1 MKKVNSISSVIILFL
16 GAGLFALV
24 TWKWNVAIAAWLAPV
39 FLVRYFRSRQRFYA
53 ALPAVLLLWAVSYA
67 NKAGA
72 WAMDPILEV
81 AVSGIAVLPLVA
93 ALFLDRYPARRL
105 PPFWATLVFPAAFV
119 ALDYGISF
127 LPFGTVFSLSVT
139 QFYMEP
145 LVQVAALTGIWGIE
159 FLVLWTA
166 PVINALWENGFEIG
180 KARIPVAAYTLCLA
194 VVLLFGGLR
203 MVLDRPLSPTV
214 RVAGVT
220 VAHARNYWDEIIDK
234 GTPQEQVRAF
244 APEIQALE
252 NQLFQESE
260 NAARSGAQV
269 VFWSEADA
277 FILPEQKETFLQR
290 ARDFARQYQV
300 YFMPAYQVLRYGDT
314 SGFNGLAL
322 ITPQGEV
329 AYEYEKTM
337 SWYATTSD
345 GILHS
350 VDTPYGRI
358 GAAICFDMDFPGL
371 IHQAARQNV
380 DIMLVP
386 AFDTYQTRVYHSE
399 VGLLRGV
406 EDGFS
411 VMRMVNEGTSMAVDY
426 RGHLLA
432 SQDFFTTPAR
442 ILIVDLPT
450 RGVSTLYGRLGD
462 WFAWLTIVLAAGSLL
477 IASLRP
483 SARQVTAG

>member
-1 MKKVNSISSVIILFL
+1 MNLRT
-16 GAGLFALV
+16 A
-24 TWKWNVAIAAWLAPV
+24 
-39 FLVRYFRSRQRFYA
+39 
-53 ALPAVLLLWAVSYA
+53 
-67 NKAGA
+67 
-72 WAMDPILEV
+72 
-81 AVSGIAVLPLVA
+81 
-93 ALFLDRYPARRL
+93 RL
-105 PPFWATLVFPAAFV
+105 PVTVYAF
-119 ALDYGISF
+119 
-127 LPFGTVFSLSVT
+127 
-139 QFYMEP
+139 
-145 LVQVAALTGIWGIE
+145 
-159 FLVLWTA
+159 
-166 PVINALWENGFEIG
+166 
-180 KARIPVAAYTLCLA
+180 CLA
-194 VVLLFGGLR
+194 AVLLFGGLR
-203 MVLDRPLSPTV
+203 MVVDRPAAPTV

-244 APEIQALE
+244 APEIQELE

-260 NAARSGAQV
+260 NAVRSGAKV

-277 FILPEQKETFLQR
+277 FILPEQKEAFLQR
-290 ARDFARQYQV
+290 ARDFARQHQI
-300 YFMPAYQVLRYGDT
+300 YFMPAYLVLRHGDT

-322 ITPQGEV
+322 ITPQGEM

-371 IHQAARQNV
+371 IRQAARQNV

-411 VMRMVNEGTSMAVDY
+411 VIRMVNEGTSMAVDY

-462 WFAWLTIVLAAGSLL
+462 WFAWLCIITALASLL
-477 IASLRP
+477 V
-483 SARQVTAG
+483 SARRPVLHPHSHPV